1 MSDTF
6 VIRKATPDDADAMSR
21 ITTDTFVE
29 TFGHLYPP
37 EDLAYFL
44 LNSYSP
50 AAQREM
56 LERESV
62 AMWFL
67 EREGVPVGHACAGA
81 CGLPHPDANEADGE
95 LKRLYV
101 LREAHNAGWGSK
113 LFETAL
119 AWLEKDGPRTLWI
132 GVWSE
137 NLGAQRFYARYG
149 FHKVGEYE
157 FPVGETRDRE
167 FILRRASSSAEA
179 GLD

>member
-1 MSDTF
+1 MSDEF
-6 VIRKATPDDADAMSR
+6 LVRRATPADAAAMSR
-21 ITTDTFVE
+21 VATDTFVE

-56 LERESV
+56 LEQDST
-62 AMWFL
+62 AMWLL
-67 EREGVPVGHACAGA
+67 ERDGVAVGHACAGA
-81 CGLPHPDANEADGE
+81 CGLPHPEVASGDGE

-101 LREAHNAGWGSK
+101 LREAHNRGWGAK

-119 AWLEKDGPRTLWI
+119 QWLEKDGPRTLWI

-137 NLGAQRFYARYG
+137 NLGAQRFYARYR
-149 FHKVGEYE
+149 FERVGEYK
-157 FPVGETRDRE
+157 FPVGNTMDDE
-167 FILRRASSSAEA
+167 FILRRIA
-179 GLD
+179 GAR

>member
-1 MSDTF
+1 MTDNL

-21 ITTDTFVE
+21 IATDTFVE

-56 LERESV
+56 LENESV

-67 EREGVPVGHACAGA
+67 ERDGVPVGHACAGA
-81 CGLPHPDANEADGE
+81 CGLPHPDATEADGE

-101 LREAHNAGWGSK
+101 LREAHNGGWGTR
-113 LFETAL
+113 LLETAL
-119 AWLEKDGPRTLWI
+119 DWLQKDGPRTLWI